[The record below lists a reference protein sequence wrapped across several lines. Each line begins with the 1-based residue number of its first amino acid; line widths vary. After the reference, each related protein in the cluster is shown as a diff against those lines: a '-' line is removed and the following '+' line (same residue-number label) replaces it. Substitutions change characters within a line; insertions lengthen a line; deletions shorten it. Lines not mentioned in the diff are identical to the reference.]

1 MSIAALLGVIWHL
14 SKKKLVPFLKSNW
27 KQISWTAFLLWIIMC
42 ILTHCSGVLNPWG
55 HHSDPSTVSV
65 TRDTVWIPAD
75 TNAIFVLHGFD
86 TLPRHVR
93 RLEKRLRFRPTPPVF
108 RPDGDCSDSVMVLRT
123 HSKML
128 ELTLLECDS
137 AFDDAVTTRTYG
149 DTLRNDSIEVAVN
162 FKVEGRLRGA
172 PNIGYR
178 YLAPYPVIT
187 ETIVIRDPHIPR
199 RQVYVGGGIG
209 PRFLLN
215 GNQIDAVMVNAEL
228 GYTTRKSLSIGVA
241 GDFTHKDYGVRA
253 VIRKGVNIGK

>member
-1 MSIAALLGVIWHL
+1 MSVAALIGVIWHL
-14 SKKKLVPFLKSNW
+14 SKEKLVPFLKDNW
-27 KQISWTAFLLWIIMC
+27 KQISWTAFLLWFVMC
-42 ILTHCSGVLNPWG
+42 LMTHCSGVIDPWG
-55 HHSDPSTVSV
+55 HHSSN
-65 TRDTVWIPAD
+65 DTIRTIDTAWVYPD

-86 TLPRHVR
+86 TLPKHVE
-93 RLEKRLRFRPTPPVF
+93 RLEKRLRFRSTPPVF
-108 RPDGDCSDSVMVLRT
+108 RPDGDCSDSIVDLHT
-123 HSKML
+123 HLKML

-162 FKVEGRLRGA
+162 FKVEGRLRGV
-172 PNIGYR
+172 PNIAYR

>member
-1 MSIAALLGVIWHL
+1 
-14 SKKKLVPFLKSNW
+14 
-27 KQISWTAFLLWIIMC
+27 
-42 ILTHCSGVLNPWG
+42 
-55 HHSDPSTVSV
+55 
-65 TRDTVWIPAD
+65 
-75 TNAIFVLHGFD
+75 
-86 TLPRHVR
+86 
-93 RLEKRLRFRPTPPVF
+93 
-108 RPDGDCSDSVMVLRT
+108 
-123 HSKML
+123 ML

-162 FKVEGRLRGA
+162 FKVEGRLRGV
-172 PNIGYR
+172 PNIAYR

-199 RQVYVGGGIG
+199 RQMYVGGGIG

-215 GNQIDAVMVNAEL
+215 GNQIDAVIVNAEL